1 MWTLSESHWD
11 WAGLQISLRIPLS
24 VQGGILISGGVFDD
38 VADMEHGSSIIPIL
52 MECTITLETGVSA
65 NIAHNGIAWRLEI
78 GETSSIA

>member
-1 MWTLSESHWD
+1 MNSLITEAHWD
-11 WAGLQISLRIPLS
+11 WAGLQISLRVPLS

-38 VADMEHGSSIIPIL
+38 VVDIPVL